1 MAPFFTSYSRFG
13 SIQCRINHGTTNN
26 FMRIFS
32 AGAPYRKPF
41 YPNRR
46 DDNIGPQL
54 PDQIKNRF
62 VQQNGGKHRVG
73 TADYQTPTEASTA
86 LPVEI
91 ATQVPAFAQYPRKDT
106 FRHIICMTLQI
117 KASKSA

>member
-1 MAPFFTSYSRFG
+1 MHFFA
-13 SIQCRINHGTTNN
+13 
-26 FMRIFS
+26 

-46 DDNIGPQL
+46 DNNIGPQL

-73 TADYQTPTEASTA
+73 TADYQKTTQASTA

-106 FRHIICMTLQI
+106 FCHDKFAQLFKKKHVIVHSFKVLKR
-117 KASKSA
+117 KNSK

>member
-1 MAPFFTSYSRFG
+1 MQFYWRKLPLHLYFSYFL
-13 SIQCRINHGTTNN
+13 
-26 FMRIFS
+26 
-32 AGAPYRKPF
+32 AGAPFRKPF

-62 VQQNGGKHRVG
+62 VQQNGGKLAES
-73 TADYQTPTEASTA
+73 ADYQTAQASTV

-91 ATQVPAFAQYPRKDT
+91 ATQVPAFAQYPRKDAFSHNMCVT
-106 FRHIICMTLQI
+106 HYIRTHTHTRTKVCFL
-117 KASKSA
+117 SGN